1 MKRWAVRRSGQ
12 LACIHVSVFTMVHLI
27 PTDQMKMVLGPVYMT
42 YAHMKQMLFTFTS
55 QFIGFESCKSYLPAF
70 KGLRG
75 KGEAKSHSGTH
86 AEKGNKMCFCSEIA
100 VNSVPV
106 FQIQEL
112 YRQINDVSNIKT
124 QMHDRREVEKVNT
137 FLIIGN

>member
-1 MKRWAVRRSGQ
+1 M
-12 LACIHVSVFTMVHLI
+12 ACIHVSVFTMVHLI
-27 PTDQMKMVLGPVYMT
+27 PTDQMKMMLGPVYMQ
-42 YAHMKQMLFTFTS
+42 QMVFTLS

-86 AEKGNKMCFCSEIA
+86 VEKGNKMCFCSEIA